1 MEVTQTEA
9 SERTR
14 SDLGSV
20 GMEPRRA
27 PQTDQERE
35 RENNWHELR
44 SEAGNRYIG
53 CRLSSFKIH
62 ENKDVATRQ
71 RKIVVELES
80 YCKSLSER
88 REKCEGIV
96 LYGPVGT
103 GKDHLAF
110 AVARAIVG
118 SFGRVRWVRGQDWFG
133 SLRDGMDSGTPESQ
147 TLNEM
152 ILPPWLVL
160 SDPLPPAGSLTT
172 YQTSMLFRAIDERY
186 SSGRPTIV
194 TINVADDSEADS
206 RLGAAVW
213 DRLCHGAW
221 KLHCK
226 WGSHRKPAKEIKWK
240 T

>member
-1 MEVTQTEA
+1 MEATQTEA
-9 SERTR
+9 SERKQ
-14 SDLGSV
+14 SV
-20 GMEPRRA
+20 PASGGMELRRI

-35 RENNWHELR
+35 RENNWSDLR
-44 SEAGNRYIG
+44 NEAGARYVN

-62 ENKDVATRQ
+62 DKPEIGERQ
-71 RKIVVELES
+71 KKIVSELEE
-80 YCKSLSER
+80 YCRTISER
-88 REKCEGIV
+88 RDSCEGIV

-133 SLRDGMDSGTPESQ
+133 SLRDGMDSGTPEAH

-194 TINVADDSEADS
+194 TINVADDAEADS

-226 WGSHRKPAKEIKWK
+226 WGSHRKPAKEIKW